1 MIQLEYD
8 NVQNLDK
15 LSGWE
20 DVKYKVIKVIE
31 NQSSGQENLIEM
43 DNFDYNVWMSKKIDE
58 LLNMNVKPNG
68 IYDEEIIR
76 EYLIYSSSVKKG
88 KKLFEFFKENTDDEE
103 LLKMLLKVL
112 LDENEEYSND
122 SRYSAARIIPLFSV
136 SLLKKYKKELSHAQ
150 NYTITNLKPFP
161 KGIPDWLCN

>member
-1 MIQLEYD
+1 
-8 NVQNLDK
+8 
-15 LSGWE
+15 
-20 DVKYKVIKVIE
+20 
-31 NQSSGQENLIEM
+31 
-43 DNFDYNVWMSKKIDE
+43 
-58 LLNMNVKPNG
+58 
-68 IYDEEIIR
+68 
-76 EYLIYSSSVKKG
+76 
-88 KKLFEFFKENTDDEE
+88 
-103 LLKMLLKVL
+103 MLLKVL

>member
-1 MIQLEYD
+1 
-8 NVQNLDK
+8 
-15 LSGWE
+15 
-20 DVKYKVIKVIE
+20 
-31 NQSSGQENLIEM
+31 M
-43 DNFDYNVWMSKKIDE
+43 DNFDYNMWISKKIDE
-58 LLNMNVKPNG
+58 LLNINVKSNG

-76 EYLIYSSSVKKG
+76 EYLIYSLSVKKG
-88 KKLFEFFKENTDDEE
+88 EKLFEFFKENTDDEE